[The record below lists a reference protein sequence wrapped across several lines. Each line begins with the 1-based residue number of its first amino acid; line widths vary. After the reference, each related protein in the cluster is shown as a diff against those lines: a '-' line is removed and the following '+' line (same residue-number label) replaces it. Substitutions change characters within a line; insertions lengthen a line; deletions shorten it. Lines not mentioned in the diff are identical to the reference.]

1 MKASLLSTPLA
12 LWLLTITHQAHAR
25 PDAHQQFDHT
35 AASGDIQKK
44 KKIDRHKQ
52 REQFATDTRDTR
64 RTINQQISS
73 GSIPSDNDF
82 HKSFHQ
88 RQIEKQIRLD
98 QLHAHV
104 SETLTAHHSGQRK
117 LSDAELESHTK
128 KQMALERKRK
138 SLQDLTPERYLERM
152 KRQEEKLVKKVER
165 KERRKEERFRMMMD
179 RGGEL

>member
-25 PDAHQQFDHT
+25 PDAHQQFEHT

-52 REQFATDTRDTR
+52 RKQIATDTR
-64 RTINQQISS
+64 QQISS

-82 HKSFHQ
+82 HKSFHR

-98 QLHAHV
+98 QLHAQV

-138 SLQDLTPERYLERM
+138 SLQEETPERYLERM

>member
-25 PDAHQQFDHT
+25 PDAHQQFEHT
-35 AASGDIQKK
+35 AASGDVQKK

-52 REQFATDTRDTR
+52 RKQIATDTR
-64 RTINQQISS
+64 QQISS

-98 QLHAHV
+98 QLHAQV

-138 SLQDLTPERYLERM
+138 SLQEETPERYLERM

>member
-1 MKASLLSTPLA
+1 MKASLLSTPLG

-25 PDAHQQFDHT
+25 PDAHQQFEHT

-52 REQFATDTRDTR
+52 RKQIATDTR
-64 RTINQQISS
+64 QQISS

-98 QLHAHV
+98 QLHAQV

-138 SLQDLTPERYLERM
+138 SLQEETPERYLERM

>member
-25 PDAHQQFDHT
+25 PDAHQQFEHT

-52 REQFATDTRDTR
+52 RKQIATDTR
-64 RTINQQISS
+64 QQISS

-98 QLHAHV
+98 QLHAQV

-138 SLQDLTPERYLERM
+138 SLQEETPERYLERM

>member
-1 MKASLLSTPLA
+1 MKASLISTPLA
-12 LWLLTITHQAHAR
+12 LWLLTTTHQAHAR
-25 PDAHQQFDHT
+25 PDAHQQFEHT

-52 REQFATDTRDTR
+52 REHFATDTR
-64 RTINQQISS
+64 RTINHQISS

-82 HKSFHQ
+82 HISFHQ
-88 RQIEKQIRLD
+88 RQIEKLIRLD
-98 QLHAHV
+98 QLHAQV

-138 SLQDLTPERYLERM
+138 SLQEETPERYLERM

-179 RGGEL
+179 GEGEL

>member
-1 MKASLLSTPLA
+1 MKASLLSTPLG

-25 PDAHQQFDHT
+25 PDAHQQFEHT

-52 REQFATDTRDTR
+52 RKQIATDTR
-64 RTINQQISS
+64 QQISS

-82 HKSFHQ
+82 HKSFHR

-98 QLHAHV
+98 QLHAQV

>member
-1 MKASLLSTPLA
+1 MKASLLSTPLG

-25 PDAHQQFDHT
+25 PDAHQQFEHT

-52 REQFATDTRDTR
+52 RKQIATDTR
-64 RTINQQISS
+64 QQISS

-82 HKSFHQ
+82 HNSFHQ

-98 QLHAHV
+98 QLHAQV

-138 SLQDLTPERYLERM
+138 SLQEETPERYLERM

-165 KERRKEERFRMMMD
+165 KERRKEERFRMIMD

>member
-1 MKASLLSTPLA
+1 MKASLLSTPLG

-25 PDAHQQFDHT
+25 PDAHQQFEHT

-52 REQFATDTRDTR
+52 RKQIATDTR
-64 RTINQQISS
+64 QQISS

-138 SLQDLTPERYLERM
+138 SLQEETPERYLERM

>member
-25 PDAHQQFDHT
+25 PDAHQQFEHT

-52 REQFATDTRDTR
+52 RKQIATDTR
-64 RTINQQISS
+64 QQISS

-104 SETLTAHHSGQRK
+104 SETLTAHNSGQRK

-138 SLQDLTPERYLERM
+138 SLQEETPERYLERM

>member
-25 PDAHQQFDHT
+25 PDAHQQFEHT

-52 REQFATDTRDTR
+52 KEQR

-82 HKSFHQ
+82 HISFHQ

-98 QLHAHV
+98 QLHAQV

-138 SLQDLTPERYLERM
+138 SLQEETPERYLERM

-179 RGGEL
+179 GGGEL